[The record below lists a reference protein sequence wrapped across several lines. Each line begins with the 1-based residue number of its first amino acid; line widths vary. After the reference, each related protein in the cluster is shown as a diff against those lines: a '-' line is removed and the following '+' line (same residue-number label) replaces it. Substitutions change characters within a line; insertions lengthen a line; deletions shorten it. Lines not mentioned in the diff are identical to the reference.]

1 MTDPDAIQRDIR
13 STRDEL
19 RQTLETLENRFS
31 AEHIVGHAAD
41 LLEREGGRAAEAAV
55 STARKNPLAVGLIGA
70 GVALLAARSMQKEGA
85 EDADDRGPTH
95 ADYDP
100 RIKPTA
106 PGLSQPEPP
115 MAGFDERMEAAERA
129 ASRTQKKGDADM
141 AYTHDVP
148 ETRSQSLRSRA
159 KHSARAMRER
169 LHDGLDRLPHEAR
182 ERVLAARLRAIEAQH
197 SVEAQMQRT
206 AESARHNAREH
217 PLLLGIA
224 ALGIGAALGAALP
237 RTSVENQAI
246 GAQRDRMLDEADR
259 IFRDEVAKARHV
271 AEAAVEEGKS
281 AVKDTLR
288 HGPPTEDDPARRV
301 SKAAQ
306 SEAERQKLG
315 SVG

>member
-13 STRDEL
+13 ATRDDL
-19 RQTLETLENRFS
+19 RRTLEALDERFS
-31 AEHIVGHAAD
+31 AEHIVSRASD

-55 STARKNPLAVGLIGA
+55 ATARNNPLAVGLIGA
-70 GVALLAARSMQKEGA
+70 GVALLVARTAQQDGENDMDE
-85 EDADDRGPTH
+85 RGPTH

-100 RIKPTA
+100 RMKPTA

-129 ASRTQKKGDADM
+129 ASTTQRKGDADM
-141 AYTHDVP
+141 AYTYDAP
-148 ETRSQSLRSRA
+148 ESRSQSMRARA
-159 KHSARAMRER
+159 KHSARSMRDR
-169 LHDGLDRLPHEAR
+169 LYDGLDRLPHEAR
-182 ERVLAARLRAIEAQH
+182 ERVVAARLKAIDAQH

-237 RTSVENQAI
+237 RTSVENRTI

-288 HGPPTEDDPARRV
+288 DGPPTEDDPARRV